1 MQTIRID
8 YGVHTALEIDLTG
21 FDFTG
26 IKKLILTAKNSPVDA
41 SEVLFE
47 REYTEAKVYTEYI
60 TPEESKRI
68 VNGAVYDFNKELSNG
83 KRLKMGENGKIEL
96 RKGCGQCPTTA

>member
-1 MQTIRID
+1 MQQIRID
-8 YGVHTALEIDLTG
+8 VGVYTALEIDLTG

-26 IKKLILTAKNSPVDA
+26 IEKLIMTAKNSPVET

-60 TPEESKRI
+60 TPAESMKL
-68 VNGAVYDFNKELSNG
+68 VNGAVYDFNKVLADG
-83 KRLKMGENGKIEL
+83 KRLKMGDNGKIEL
-96 RKGCGQCPTTA
+96 RKGCGQNA

>member
-8 YGVHTALEIDLTG
+8 VGVYTALEIDLSG

-26 IKKLILTAKNSPVDA
+26 VKRLIMTAKNSPVEN

-47 REYTEAKVYTEYI
+47 REYTEAKVYTEFI
-60 TPEESKRI
+60 TPDESRKI
-68 VNGAVYDFNKELSNG
+68 VSGAVYDFSKELIDG
-83 KRLKMGENGKIEL
+83 KRLKMGDNGKIEL
-96 RKGCGQCPTTA
+96 RRGCGNA